1 MIYIHKKKETT
12 SNMKNTILLIVLALA
27 CISVTAQEADTLSE
41 KKIDKPERA
50 AFQSAWL
57 IDNPTGVVN
66 SKGTFQFDIQ
76 HRFGVIKS
84 GNRDLLGMWGTSNIR
99 LAVSYAISNRITLGF
114 GTTKSNLLQDFNL
127 KVGLIQ
133 QTRSGRIPVS
143 ITYYGDVAIDA
154 REAENFPTASNRLSY
169 FSQFIITRRFSPA
182 ISIQVAPSYSHYNIV
197 DENMS
202 NNQFAVALGGR
213 VKISDKT
220 AILVDYSQPLDQN
233 SDNPGLALGIEMST
247 GLHAFQVFVGNY
259 KGIVPQQN
267 YIFNPN
273 KIADGQFLIGFNINR
288 LWNF

>member
-1 MIYIHKKKETT
+1 
-12 SNMKNTILLIVLALA
+12 MKNLILLTLLAFFHF
-27 CISVTAQEADTLSE
+27 SVIAQDADTLSV
-41 KKIDKPERA
+41 KKVDKPERA

-66 SKGTFQFDIQ
+66 SGGTFQFDIQ

-99 LAVSYAISNRITLGF
+99 LAFSYAVSNRITLGF

-133 QTRSGRIPVS
+133 QTRSGRVPVS
-143 ITYYGDVAIDA
+143 ITFYGDAAIDA
-154 REAENFPTASNRLSY
+154 RESDLFPKSSNRLSY

-197 DENMS
+197 DETMS
-202 NNQFAVALGGR
+202 NDQLAVAVGGR

-220 AILVDYSQPLDQN
+220 AILLDYSQPLDQN

-259 KGIVPQQN
+259 KGILPQQN
-267 YIFNPN
+267 YMLNPN
-273 KIADGQFLIGFNINR
+273 KIADSQFLIGFNINR